1 VFLFRSLVKL
11 IRPKGPTDGPEFRR
25 RVEWF
30 MLLRLMVMTLLLV
43 TTIVFQLR
51 GTGDFFI
58 DPAIPLYI
66 LIGTTFLL
74 SLIYAFSLPLIPD
87 LWTFSFFQVMVDVI
101 YATVL
106 IHFTGGASSVFTL
119 LYIFPI
125 ITSGILHLRR
135 GAIVT
140 ASAACLLFGLLINLQ
155 FYKIIPQSTWPW
167 ISPWSKD
174 TPVYL
179 LWVLIVHFTFF
190 YMVAFLSSMLAEQ
203 LQRTRTS
210 LNLKEID
217 YEKLSELHT
226 NIVRSI
232 SSGIITTDE
241 TDRITFVNHAGAAL
255 LGSGVSD
262 LVSMPLRV
270 VFPAIRDDASKS
282 SVRRETF
289 FTAKEISGGK
299 KHFEVTVSDLKG
311 RDSVP
316 AGRLVV
322 FEDVTHLR
330 KMEDRVKTSEKQAA
344 FVRIAAGMAHEIR
357 NPLAALRGATELLS
371 RNPTGLDSEKRLLDI
386 VIRESDRLN
395 ALLGDFLLTVSAQ
408 RPRKT
413 RVMLS
418 SLVEEVVDLFS
429 RESRVAQG
437 ISLETL
443 INKGVEVEG
452 DPVRLKQAVWNL
464 LSNAVEAIPEKG
476 TIRVV
481 LESSSGSGCAT
492 LTVRDSGTGI
502 PPEIKGRMFEPFT
515 TTKERGSGLG
525 LSLVLSV
532 VESYNGT
539 IECDSIPG
547 VGATFVMKL
556 PLADEITGDE
566 GDEENG

>member
-1 VFLFRSLVKL
+1 MFLFRSLVKL

-51 GTGDFFI
+51 GTGDYFI

-135 GAIVT
+135 GALVT

-155 FYKIIPQSTWPW
+155 FYKIIPPSAWPW
-167 ISPWSKD
+167 VSPWSKD
-174 TPVYL
+174 TPFYL

-190 YMVAFLSSMLAEQ
+190 FMVAFLSSMLAEQ

-210 LNLKEID
+210 LSLKEID

-241 TDRITFVNHAGAAL
+241 TDKITFANHAAAAL
-255 LGSGVSD
+255 LGTGVAE
-262 LVSMPLRV
+262 LVDMPLRG
-270 VFPAIRDDASKS
+270 VFPAIKNGASKS

-289 FTAKEISGGK
+289 STVKEIDGGK

-311 RDSVP
+311 PDSLP

-322 FEDVTHLR
+322 FSDVTHVR

-371 RNPTGLDSEKRLLDI
+371 RNPAGLDSEKRLLEI

-395 ALLGDFLLTVSAQ
+395 ALLGDFLLTVSAR

-429 RESRVAQG
+429 RESRIG
-437 ISLETL
+437 RDISLETL

-476 TIRVV
+476 TIRVM
-481 LESSSGSGCAT
+481 LESAPGSGSAT
-492 LTVRDSGTGI
+492 LTVRDSGAGI
-502 PPEIKGRMFEPFT
+502 PPEIKDRMFEPFT

-539 IECDSIPG
+539 IEYDSNPG
-547 VGATFVMKL
+547 AGTTFVVKL
-556 PLADEITGDE
+556 PLADEAIEDE
-566 GDEENG
+566 GEEENG